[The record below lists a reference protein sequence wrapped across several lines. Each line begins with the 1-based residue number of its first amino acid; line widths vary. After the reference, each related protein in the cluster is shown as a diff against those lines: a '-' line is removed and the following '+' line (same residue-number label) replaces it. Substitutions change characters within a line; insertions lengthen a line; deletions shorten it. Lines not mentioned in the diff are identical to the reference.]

1 MLQDRVA
8 MLVGMGMGAGLMF
21 FLDPAQGRRRRAL
34 VRDKLVR
41 AGHVTRDTAAT
52 ARRDMA
58 NRATGVAARLRRST
72 DDRPLGDR
80 VLVERVRAQFGHVVS
95 HPRAVDVTAD
105 DDGVVT
111 LRGQVLEHEFDQL
124 CRAVEGVPGVREVV
138 NELELHSDAT
148 NVPSLQGDGGLRRLW
163 QGSWSPTTRVVTAV
177 LATAGAGLVARA
189 VSGPGTRMQMH

>member
-8 MLVGMGMGAGLMF
+8 MLVGIGMGAGLMF

-58 NRATGVAARLRRST
+58 NRATGVAARLRRTT
-72 DDRPLGDR
+72 DDRPTGDR
-80 VLVERVRAQFGHVVS
+80 VLVERVRALLGHVVS
-95 HPRAVDVTAD
+95 HPRAIDVTAD

-124 CRAVEGVPGVREVV
+124 CRAVEGVPGVREVI
-138 NELELHSDAT
+138 NELELYSDPT

-163 QGSWSPTTRVVTAV
+163 QGSSPTTRVVTAV

-189 VSGPGTRMQMH
+189 VSGQGTRMQMH